1 MPTTAQWCS
10 HVRPEFPREAKV
22 FVAKTAWK
30 TVIVTGKGWLP
41 HFFAARTVDR
51 DQTKLM
57 VHKHQIK
64 WAKP

>member
-1 MPTTAQWCS
+1 MPTINQWCS

-41 HFFAARTVDR
+41 GFFSALAPDKSR
-51 DQTKLM
+51 LM

-64 WAKP
+64 WGPKP